1 MYWLKRT
8 LSKSSRN
15 PNTATQQQHEQEHHG
30 ITDELI
36 NLVKSFT
43 IDTFKNF
50 PLQGCFSL
58 HLFFFCS
65 FSPKLK
71 KMLGVYGSHFKF
83 PIFIIYLIS
92 FDFMGVDEDESS
104 YSEEVESTSTRVRKD
119 LSQWQERHAVLILSN
134 VKVILFFCL
143 IAIFV
148 FVFVE

>member
-1 MYWLKRT
+1 
-8 LSKSSRN
+8 
-15 PNTATQQQHEQEHHG
+15 
-30 ITDELI
+30 
-36 NLVKSFT
+36 
-43 IDTFKNF
+43 
-50 PLQGCFSL
+50 
-58 HLFFFCS
+58 
-65 FSPKLK
+65 
-71 KMLGVYGSHFKF
+71 MLGVYGSHFKF

-148 FVFVE
+148 FVFC